1 MCHDTHVAHKTV
13 KLTAFAIALIV
24 VVLLPGA
31 LLSAAGLPYAGSAA
45 SLGGIT
51 GVCAVIVVG
60 LRGTVPVA
68 LCAGVL
74 VMLAM
79 TAYHRP
85 WWAFIVLATAAA
97 LLGLV
102 DIKGLSAAYAFV
114 PICAGFALAMPP
126 VLAHNTVFGA
136 VIGGLATTASAL
148 LAAGFSWILL
158 RKLPRPK
165 LVPLSRQRSY
175 LYALNLAF
183 LIGIAAFIVAKLHLD
198 NAGAWLILTLAIVVQ
213 PYVQDGI
220 PKTLSRVGG
229 TVIGFFIAIGIATSV
244 SQPALY
250 YAFGVACVSVALGLK
265 LTHQSYWT
273 YAMFLTPGVVLL
285 VGTSSS
291 VTSTAQARLWAT
303 IAAGA
308 AALAVMLIT
317 APWYRRDAQRLN
329 LPRY

>member
-51 GVCAVIVVG
+51 GVSAVIVVG

-126 VLAHNTVFGA
+126 VLAHKQPADSRGRGFGEQRQED
-136 VIGGLATTASAL
+136 
-148 LAAGFSWILL
+148 FE
-158 RKLPRPK
+158 LP
-165 LVPLSRQRSY
+165 VPRIAEQGPECFVHY
-175 LYALNLAF
+175 LF
-183 LIGIAAFIVAKLHLD
+183 
-198 NAGAWLILTLAIVVQ
+198 
-213 PYVQDGI
+213 
-220 PKTLSRVGG
+220 
-229 TVIGFFIAIGIATSV
+229 SV
-244 SQPALY
+244 S
-250 YAFGVACVSVALGLK
+250 GV
-265 LTHQSYWT
+265 
-273 YAMFLTPGVVLL
+273 
-285 VGTSSS
+285 
-291 VTSTAQARLWAT
+291 
-303 IAAGA
+303 
-308 AALAVMLIT
+308 
-317 APWYRRDAQRLN
+317 
-329 LPRY
+329 